1 MKANRAAGEHTFCF
15 LYTITAWKGPLS
27 VMTGSHGATTRNRS
41 FQADFPFRRLTP
53 PCQAGGFAWSDS
65 STAAAASAYRPRKAD
80 KDGGPSMLRQAIIA
94 LSTQHARMRQPCRA
108 PFGYSA
114 DVSGLVLS
122 EP

>member
-1 MKANRAAGEHTFCF
+1 MEQQA
-15 LYTITAWKGPLS
+15 
-27 VMTGSHGATTRNRS
+27 HGATTRNRS

-94 LSTQHARMRQPCRA
+94 LSTQHAPTLSAGRPSSTA
-108 PFGYSA
+108 VPTIVAYSIDGPDFGDPGQIVSLYSKI
-114 DVSGLVLS
+114 
-122 EP
+122 